1 MVFTGIAPAWGGFN
15 GFSGRGFSRGFSRRF
30 CSRRFIS
37 FGCGC
42 F

>member
-15 GFSGRGFSRGFSRRF
+15 GFSGRGFNGFSRGF